1 MAQKTVVTI
10 IDDLDGSE
18 LSEGEGATVRFALD
32 GVQYDIDL
40 STGNAEKLRKTLEP
54 YVDAGRRTG
63 GRRTSG
69 GHTRRVSTE
78 VDTRAVRE
86 WANSRGIKVS
96 TRGRVPAD
104 VIAQYREAGN

>member
-1 MAQKTVVTI
+1 MARKTVVTL

-18 LSEGEGATVRFALD
+18 LSDGEGETVTFALD
-32 GVQYDIDL
+32 GIRYDIDL
-40 STGNAEKLRKTLEP
+40 SRGNAEKLRKTLES
-54 YVDAGRRTG
+54 YIESGRRTG

-69 GHTRRVSTE
+69 GHTRQVSTD

-86 WANSRGIKVS
+86 WASSRGIQVS
-96 TRGRVPAD
+96 SRGRIPAD